1 MADPDLKI
9 KGRERGDGYSDPGI
23 RGRAVSEKF
32 FGLKIWGGG
41 GGTGS
46 PGSSPGSATD
56 IYSTS
61 RQLRAI
67 FHAIKKDKSKPL
79 ACTSDMMNNEVK
91 ARIYNQ

>member
-1 MADPDLKI
+1 MADPDIKI
-9 KGRERGDGYSDPGI
+9 KGRGGRLSDPGI
-23 RGRAVSEKF
+23 RGRAVSEKY
-32 FGLKIWGGG
+32 FGLKIR

-61 RQLRAI
+61 RQLHAI

-79 ACTSDMMNNEVK
+79 P
-91 ARIYNQ
+91 